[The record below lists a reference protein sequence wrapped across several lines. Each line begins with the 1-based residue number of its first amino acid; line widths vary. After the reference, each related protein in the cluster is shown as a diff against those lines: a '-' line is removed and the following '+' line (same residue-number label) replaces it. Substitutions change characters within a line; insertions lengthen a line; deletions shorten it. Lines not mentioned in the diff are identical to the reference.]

1 MGDFHKPITLTNQ
14 ELEQMIGASDPKLI
28 YELAHRTAH
37 TLISRIRENPDED
50 VLKRIT
56 EYSAEH
62 GLEAIAELWSHS
74 SPKTLPGTLW
84 RIYILHSFMRKHQ
97 KAAVAYYRR
106 GLELAGSS
114 SINLSGVDELVAG
127 VAEPISPENI
137 SATADQILRG
147 VFSGD
152 FSIALVRAAA
162 FCRLIAKGCETSAPK
177 QSANFEVLAKD
188 LEVSALLWDKGKLD

>member
-14 ELEQMIGASDPKLI
+14 ELEQIIGAADPKLI

-37 TLISRIRENPDED
+37 TLVSRIRENPNEE
-50 VLKRIT
+50 VLQRIT

-74 SPKTLPGTLW
+74 SAKSLPGTLW
-84 RIYILHSFMRKHQ
+84 RIYNLHSFMRKSQ
-97 KAAVAYYRR
+97 KAAVSYYRH
-106 GLELAGSS
+106 GLELVGSS
-114 SINLSGVDELVAG
+114 VTNLSGVDELVAG

-162 FCRLIAKGCETSAPK
+162 FCRLIAKGSAATAPK
-177 QSANFEVLAKD
+177 QSKNFEVLAGD
-188 LEVSALLWDKGKLD
+188 LEVSARLWDKGKLD